1 MTELSNAATDP
12 WAVPF
17 KDPEIDAEELERWRR
32 LRSTLIETARRFGW
46 SKSEVSKRSGV
57 PAGTLWQWFD
67 GSYRGVISNQSDR
80 IANWLDSAAELT
92 SAAARLPM
100 APGFVMTPTSN
111 EIIDALIF
119 AQAMPEIV
127 VVTTGAGMG
136 KTKTIRQFC
145 GSRPHASIVTMRPTT
160 ATVHG
165 MLLEIGRALSV
176 TERNPAKL
184 DSTIGAKLQ
193 RNGRHTLLVIDEA
206 QNLSDQAVNQL
217 RYFLDVYEV
226 GIALIGNEELY
237 GRFGGNEMAPAYA
250 QLQSRFGLRF
260 RRMQPLPED
269 VNAIVDAWGLEAD
282 AEPIRRLC
290 QVVAKKPGALRL
302 VTKGLQLAGMYAAG
316 DQRPISVKDF
326 QLALSNRGLEVH

>member
-1 MTELSNAATDP
+1 MTELNTQKVDP
-12 WAVPF
+12 WAVEF
-17 KDPEIDAEELERWRR
+17 TDPQIEPEELERWRR
-32 LRSTLIETARRFGW
+32 LRTTLIETARRFGW

-67 GSYRGVISNQSDR
+67 GSYRGVIANQSDR
-80 IANWLDSAAELT
+80 IAQWLDSAAELT
-92 SAAARLPM
+92 SAAARLPI

-145 GSRPHASIVTMRPTT
+145 GSRPHADIVTMRPTT

-165 MLLEIGRALSV
+165 MLLEIGRALNVS
-176 TERNPAKL
+176 ERNPAKL

-217 RYFLDVYEV
+217 RYFLDIYEV

-237 GRFGGNEMAPAYA
+237 GRFGGNEMKPAYA

-269 VNAIVDAWGLEAD
+269 VDAIVDAWHLEDDVD
-282 AEPIRRLC
+282 AIRRLSH
-290 QVVAKKPGALRL
+290 VVAKKPGALRL

-316 DQRPISVKDF
+316 DQRAMTARDF
-326 QLALSNRGLEVH
+326 KLALSNRGVEVH